1 MRGYVKYFILAS
13 ILYFV
18 LGTSLGML
26 SFFNPWF
33 LSLKTVHLHLNLL
46 GFMSMMI
53 FGVLYHVLP
62 RFIGKPLY
70 SERLV
75 WVHLIAG
82 NIAFITLITMMF
94 LTYSGIYR
102 PILEWTKWAALAQW
116 LTILIFAFNVLKTIF
131 SFPKNRA
138 K

>member
-1 MRGYVKYFILAS
+1 MRGYVKYFIIAS
-13 ILYFV
+13 ISYFV
-18 LGTSLGML
+18 LGTFLGML

-62 RFIGKPLY
+62 RFSGRPLY
-70 SERLV
+70 SEKLA
-75 WVHLIAG
+75 WAHLIVG
-82 NIAFITLITMMF
+82 NITFILLIFMMF
-94 LTYSGIYR
+94 LNYSGLYR

-116 LTILIFAFNVLKTIF
+116 LTILIFAWNIF
-131 SFPKNRA
+131 LTLFPPQKRG
-138 K
+138 

>member
-1 MRGYVKYFILAS
+1 MRGYVKYFIVAS

-18 LGTSLGML
+18 LGTFLGMM
-26 SFFNPWF
+26 SFFDSRF

-62 RFIGKPLY
+62 RFLGRPLY
-70 SERLV
+70 SERLA
-75 WVHLIAG
+75 WVHLYAG
-82 NIAFITLITMMF
+82 NITFILLISMMF
-94 LTYSGIYR
+94 FIYSGLF
-102 PILEWTKWAALAQW
+102 PQILEWTKWAALGQW
-116 LTILIFAFNVLKTIF
+116 LTILIFAFNVIRTV
-131 SFPKNRA
+131 FPPK